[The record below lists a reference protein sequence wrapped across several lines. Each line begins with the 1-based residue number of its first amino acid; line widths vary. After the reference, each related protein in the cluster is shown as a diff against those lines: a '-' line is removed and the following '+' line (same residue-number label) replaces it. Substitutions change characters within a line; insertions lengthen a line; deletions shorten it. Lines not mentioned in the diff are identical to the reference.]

1 MEGEIRIFV
10 EDSGPGVPLSKRS
23 ELFTK
28 YQVSLDRLNQG
39 TGLGLNLSKKL
50 MLSMKGNVWLDESY
64 DSGIEG
70 CPGAC
75 FVIQLNKVPFDV
87 ESALPVSNIES
98 DNNFPGIKLADEE
111 TVENGAVT
119 NQDPPLIAAA
129 HPPHT
134 SISLDIPSIPNS
146 GSLALPQQPP
156 QPDAILENT
165 APALPDDITVL
176 FVDDDAV
183 LRKLFVRGI
192 KKVAPNWKIQQ
203 ASSGEAALQLCDSNT
218 FDVIFMDQ
226 YMASANKQLLGTE
239 TVAEMRSKGVESVIC
254 GLSANDIRDSFVGA
268 GANEFVLKPIPCKP
282 DCLREML
289 SKLLA
294 RA

>member
-1 MEGEIRIFV
+1 MEGEIRLFV
-10 EDSGPGVPLSKRS
+10 EDSGPGVPLSKKG

-70 CPGAC
+70 YPGAC
-75 FVIQLNKVPFDV
+75 FVIQLNTVPLDV
-87 ESALPVSNIES
+87 ESALPVPDIAS
-98 DNNFPGIKLADEE
+98 DNNFRGINLADEA
-111 TVENGAVT
+111 TLENGAVFD
-119 NQDPPLIAAA
+119 QDPPPIVAS
-129 HPPHT
+129 HPSHT
-134 SISLDIPSIPNS
+134 PIRPDPRSIPNS
-146 GSLALPQQPP
+146 SLLTLPSQPGT
-156 QPDAILENT
+156 ILENA

-183 LRKLFVRGI
+183 LRKLFVRAV

-203 ASSGEAALQLCDSNT
+203 ASSGEAALQLCDSNS

-239 TVAEMRSKGVESVIC
+239 TVAEMRSKCVRSVIC

-282 DCLREML
+282 DCLRKML
-289 SKLLA
+289 TKLLEHGL
-294 RA
+294 